1 MDNITPSSSDQM
13 PHATSIETQPAELP
27 VYASTATTSGGYT
40 PAPEGSASSRLMV
53 LLIII
58 AVALIAALG
67 WYIWGST
74 SSLKKIDIES
84 TQNQVA
90 TDTTPVSGIQST
102 DPEINDL
109 SSALDAAIT
118 SDSEADLQRID
129 AEF

>member
-1 MDNITPSSSDQM
+1 MDNITSSTEQTT
-13 PHATSIETQPAELP
+13 PHVTSIETQPGELP
-27 VYASTATTSGGYT
+27 VHTSTSSSTGGYI
-40 PAPEGSASSRLMV
+40 PAHEGSASSRLMV
-53 LLIII
+53 VLIII
-58 AVALIAALG
+58 VVALIAALG

-90 TDTTPVSGIQST
+90 TNTTSVSGIQST

-109 SSALDAAIT
+109 SSELDAVIV